1 MTHTMAIFLLLFTG
15 EISTG
20 LSALIGHTFTACQI
34 ASPFS
39 SPYII
44 AYQEQIAKVKGCTT
58 NNVVT
63 GSQQEVHAIYIN
75 SNSSGSFRQ
84 GHTEVEL
91 VLANQT
97 PQGLNNPLIVV
108 LNSPELIRWRIRLEV
123 PSANPSQYTF
133 VVSRGSGV
141 RFIGKQQL
149 QEPKVEREG
158 GIPQDAQDFLVWVEK
173 KYTVVTSFSEFFQGS
188 KIVLTIGKKVG
199 TSKCILQEDSELS
212 ATATMEIQQEIQ
224 GCIVS
229 DQDKFPNS
237 LAYVIELQQIP
248 EGGNQKVDLEITG
261 PSRKVINKE
270 FKLVLKAPKNV
281 SWNIQTR
288 KVQGNINIVSNGY
301 SIDMT
306 GIRMNTVGYRT
317 EKIDVSGGEL
327 VRWVDYYIGPVA
339 LYAALSKANKVKLV
353 LPPDDNTK
361 TYPEQ
366 TQRPN
371 PVPVKFS
378 LMKDSLQKVAKTSCT
393 NNKLTVAI
401 DKNVLQMFGLKADQ
415 ISLSMLHC
423 RAIQNVTHV
432 ILQSES
438 GQCGTKIIGTQLDSV
453 IFSNTVLIHSDSSPD
468 HLEDAG
474 SGMDRDEIP
483 DGSGMNPSDIYMD
496 DEDNNSQLPL
506 KLDITCEASLEDRW
520 PYSAPINEDV
530 LEMSIYLSQLFLVP
544 VVQYPVS
551 VNIHSRVFVEAKIK
565 TADDFSSVRAEIQSC
580 WLHPKTR
587 QVLDMHS
594 LIKDRCPYD
603 RSFAWHHVKR
613 MHNPRFSFGLE
624 EFVQQTSSKNATLK
638 CNISLCCMGQTCQ
651 QHKYPVCAPDFTQDC
666 TMERQGSQGSYKMP
680 DMVLALGPIIIQDST
695 DTEPSEASS
704 KCNLQATSSSK
715 GDDSNRPIIIEGLD
729 SGTVVG
735 IAFAAFIIGV
745 LMMGAL
751 WFIHTHSVFGSGPF
765 KRSFQSRDPA
775 DTERDY
781 GESTPG
787 SSVPIST

>member
-1 MTHTMAIFLLLFTG
+1 MTHTTAIFLLLFTG

-20 LSALIGHTFTACQI
+20 LSALIGHTYIACQI

-44 AYQEQIAKVKGCTT
+44 AYQEQIAKGKGCTT
-58 NNVVT
+58 NNTVT
-63 GSQQEVHAIYIN
+63 GSKQEVHAIYIN

-84 GHTEVEL
+84 GHTEIEL
-91 VLANQT
+91 VLTSQT
-97 PQGLNNPLIVV
+97 SQGLDHPLIVV
-108 LNSPELIRWRIRLEV
+108 LNSPELIRWRIRLEITSV
-123 PSANPSQYTF
+123 NPSQHTF

-141 RFIGKQQL
+141 RFLGKQQL

-158 GIPQDAQDFLVWVEK
+158 GIPQEPQSFLAWVEK
-173 KYTVVTSFSEFFQGS
+173 KYIVVTSFSQFFQGS
-188 KIVLTIGKKVG
+188 KIMLTIGKKVE
-199 TSKCILQEDSELS
+199 TSKCVIQEDSELS
-212 ATATMEIQQEIQ
+212 AAATMEIQQEIQ

-229 DQDKFPNS
+229 DQDKSPNS
-237 LAYVIELQQIP
+237 LAYVIEMQQPP
-248 EGGNQKVDLEITG
+248 EGSNQKVDLEITG
-261 PSRKVINKE
+261 PSRRVINKE

-339 LYAALSKANKVKLV
+339 LYAALSTANKVKLV
-353 LPPDDNTK
+353 LPPDDKTK

-371 PVPVKFS
+371 PVVPVKPS
-378 LMKDSLQKVAKTSCT
+378 LMKDSLQKVVKTSCT

-401 DKNVLQMFGLKADQ
+401 DKNILQMFGLKANQ
-415 ISLSMLHC
+415 ISLSKPYC
-423 RAIQNVTHV
+423 RAIQNATHV

-438 GQCGTKIIGTQLDSV
+438 GQCGTKTTGTRLDSV
-453 IFSNTVLIHSDSSPD
+453 IFSNTVLIHSDID

-474 SGMDRDEIP
+474 SGMDPEEIT
-483 DGSGMNPSDIYMD
+483 DGSGMNPSDIYVD

-506 KLDITCEASLEDRW
+506 GIDIACEANLEGW
-520 PYSAPINEDV
+520 PYSASINEGM
-530 LEMSIYLSQLFLVP
+530 LEMGIYQSQLFLVP
-544 VVQYPVS
+544 VQQYPLS
-551 VNIHSRVFVEAKIK
+551 VNINSRVFVEAKIK
-565 TADDFSSVRAEIQSC
+565 TDDISSMRAEIQSC
-580 WLHPKTR
+580 WLHSKTR
-587 QVLDMHS
+587 QVLDNHS
-594 LIKDRCPYD
+594 LIKDRCPSD
-603 RSFAWHHVKR
+603 RSVAWHQVQR
-613 MHNPRFSFGLE
+613 EHNPRFSFNLE
-624 EFVQQTSSKNATLK
+624 EFVKQTSSKNATLK
-638 CNISLCCMGQTCQ
+638 CNISLCCMDQACRQ
-651 QHKYPVCAPDFTQDC
+651 RKYPMCAPDFSQDC
-666 TMERQGSQGSYKMP
+666 TIERQGSQESYKMP
-680 DMVLALGPIIIQDST
+680 DMVLTLGPIIIHGSAA
-695 DTEPSEASS
+695 TEPSEASS
-704 KCNLQATSSSK
+704 KCNLQGTVSSK
-715 GDDSNRPIIIEGLD
+715 GEDSNRPIVIEGLD

-751 WFIHTHSVFGSGPF
+751 WFIHTHSAFGSGPF